1 MNTFFSRLRVTMLA
15 LAASISMSAQALTT
29 PAIVTSAL
37 SLDCLDYKI
46 VGICYWLYC
55 GLGGCKVRTSV
66 KVRHYIPD
74 AVVSSYQNT
83 GKNPWSEVAIM
94 STPNTTAEDGGN
106 GTSNEKHE
114 NELSRFKN
122 ADVIGHP
129 ASEIFSDFV
138 GTMGY
143 SCSGAG
149 IPFVPYFLST
159 LDTLAWRYYVP
170 EMAYPEALILGMREV
185 GSTIA
190 ANMWGA
196 VYPRGGFIHQADDH
210 KAAAVIAQRSGDIVT
225 RSAQPHVY
233 YPLLADSKDG
243 YWPAG
248 ALVEGNASTGKWQE
262 LTPSMSS
269 SCMTFPRS
277 GFLEQD
283 TQGAYAWTLWRPYS
297 CCKKRGQIFLGSIDF

>member
-1 MNTFFSRLRVTMLA
+1 MNSFFSRLRLTMLA

-29 PAIVTSAL
+29 PAILNSAL

-46 VGICYWLYC
+46 VGICYWLHC

-66 KVRHYIPD
+66 KVRHYIPE

-106 GTSNEKHE
+106 GTTSEKHE
-114 NELSRFKN
+114 NDLSRFKN

-129 ASEIFSDFV
+129 ASEVFSEFV
-138 GTMGY
+138 GAMGF

-149 IPFVPYFLST
+149 MPFMPYLLST

-170 EMAYPEALILGMREV
+170 EMAYPESLVPGMREV

-196 VYPRGGFIHQADDH
+196 VYPRGGFVHQADDH
-210 KAAAVIAQRSGDIVT
+210 KAAAVIAQRAGDIVT

-233 YPLLADSKDG
+233 TPLLAQSKTG

-248 ALVEGNASTGKWQE
+248 ALVEGNATTGKWQE
-262 LTPSMSS
+262 LAPSMSS
-269 SCMTFPRS
+269 SCMTFPHS
-277 GFLEQD
+277 EFLTQD